1 MSTKQ
6 EHIKRKPQV
15 TVSLP
20 GIKTSL
26 PFDIGHSFSEVAA
39 LLIFAKHKLVLL
51 SVPKTGSTAYAR
63 ALAPHASIVVTAPPE
78 LKHAPVF
85 RYNRFFREMVTRF
98 VGADVEIAAVMR
110 EPVDWLGSWYRYRA
124 RDALRGHLNST
135 HGLSF
140 DAFVRAY
147 CADAPPEFA
156 RVGSQAKFLEP
167 QRNGTRVTHL
177 FRYEDQAGL
186 RRFLETRLG
195 VAVAPEQ
202 ANPSPRMPLTLT
214 EETRSRLHEVCAPD
228 FALHAGIGPDGT
240 HEPPPPAAGRAARPT
255 R

>member
-1 MSTKQ
+1 M
-6 EHIKRKPQV
+6 
-15 TVSLP
+15 
-20 GIKTSL
+20 
-26 PFDIGHSFSEVAA
+26 
-39 LLIFAKHKLVLL
+39 FAKQKLVLL

-63 ALAPHASIVVTAPPE
+63 ALAPHAAIVVTAPPE

-85 RYNRFFREMVTRF
+85 RYNRFFRQMVTRF
-98 VGADVEIAAVMR
+98 VGADVAIAAVMR

-124 RDALRGHLNST
+124 REALRGHPNST
-135 HGLSF
+135 MGLGF

-147 CADAPPEFA
+147 CEAEPPECA

-195 VAVAPEQ
+195 IPVLPEN
-202 ANPSPRMPLTLT
+202 ANPSPSMPLTLT
-214 EETRSRLHEVCAPD
+214 QETRARLHEVCAAD
-228 FALHAGIGPDGT
+228 FALHAGIGQDGAYT
-240 HEPPPPAAGRAARPT
+240 PPPAAPGKSRPT
-255 R
+255 P